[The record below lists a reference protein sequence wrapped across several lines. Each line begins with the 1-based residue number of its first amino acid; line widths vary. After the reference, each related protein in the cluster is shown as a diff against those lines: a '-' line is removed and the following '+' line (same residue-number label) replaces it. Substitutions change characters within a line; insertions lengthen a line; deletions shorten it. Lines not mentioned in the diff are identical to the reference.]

1 MGNAFLWKRGNYT
14 KVFKAD
20 RSKLFASN
28 EKQTEN
34 YCLTCFTQ
42 TCQLCVPTIVEV
54 SFMKNIFWCDC
65 CSLLIFVAKKARK
78 GTELQFLCTQGTLQ
92 GGRVEDHRLM
102 FTIGTST
109 YHNYIFKQYSS
120 YIHKTDYMM
129 SLTLYTLTSVC
140 IFSILFSLH
149 LLMCWKGEFVEQSRG
164 SSVDYHFLYSH
175 DLIKCLI

>member
-1 MGNAFLWKRGNYT
+1 MLHSNMSVVCTYHCRG
-14 KVFKAD
+14 VFH
-20 RSKLFASN
+20 
-28 EKQTEN
+28 E
-34 YCLTCFTQ
+34 
-42 TCQLCVPTIVEV
+42 
-54 SFMKNIFWCDC
+54 NIFWCGC
-65 CSLLIFVAKKARK
+65 CSLLIFVAETDTE

-149 LLMCWKGEFVEQSRG
+149 LLMCWKGEFV
-164 SSVDYHFLYSH
+164 
-175 DLIKCLI
+175 